1 MAYNPKTGKGRGRFY
16 SAERRA
22 FRAREWRGVRDTF
35 YDFFRWLYLYGFM
48 AAKLG
53 CHPILMV
60 KAMLR
65 YRWMVSYLTAS
76 HMVDRHTM
84 GLRGKEL
91 RYAHNQFFSV
101 LHNSVLGV
109 RDIIVRDENLRPNSK
124 RAAKLRENTVMFDE
138 MTPHLIMMGFPTV
151 KWIDIAMFAVGLP
164 SEVDQNAS
172 MFYIDA
178 MEHLGLPA
186 DVCPEPAAECG
197 VAVVDDYPR
206 VGKCYFTGTMPCDG
220 AISQTNILTRH
231 FKGSAL
237 VPDHTA
243 AACQRAGGADLR
255 GQEPQEGH
263 RISRAAVRRQV
274 GLGCLLEKRRDVQR
288 HLALH
293 GRKVGRQLHR
303 PPAGLRR
310 GAGAAARI

>member
-1 MAYNPKTGKGRGRFY
+1 MAYNPKTGKGLGRFY
-16 SAERRA
+16 SAEHRA
-22 FRAREWRGVRDTF
+22 FRAREWRGFRDTF

-65 YRWMVSYLTAS
+65 YRWMVSYLTAA

-109 RDIIVRDENLRPNSK
+109 RDIILRDKNLRPNSK
-124 RAAKLRENTVMFDE
+124 HAAKLRENTVMFDE

-151 KWIDIAMFAVGLP
+151 KWIDIAMFAIGLP

-186 DVCPEPAAECG
+186 DVCPEPAAES
-197 VAVVDDYPR
+197 
-206 VGKCYFTGTMPCDG
+206 G
-220 AISQTNILTRH
+220 APWWTTIRA
-231 FKGSAL
+231 SASATS
-237 VPDHTA
+237 PARCRATA
-243 AACQRAGGADLR
+243 R
-255 GQEPQEGH
+255 
-263 RISRAAVRRQV
+263 SRRQTSSR
-274 GLGCLLEKRRDVQR
+274 GTSRSFPRSRSRRRSVSTN
-288 HLALH
+288 
-293 GRKVGRQLHR
+293 RKYR
-303 PPAGLRR
+303 PMRSR
-310 GAGAAARI
+310 T

>member
-1 MAYNPKTGKGRGRFY
+1 MAYNPKTGKGLGRFY
-16 SAERRA
+16 SAEHRA
-22 FRAREWRGVRDTF
+22 FRAREWRGFRDTF

-65 YRWMVSYLTAS
+65 YRWMVSYLTAA

-109 RDIIVRDENLRPNSK
+109 RDIILRDKNLRPNSK
-124 RAAKLRENTVMFDE
+124 HAAKLRENTVMFDE

-151 KWIDIAMFAVGLP
+151 KWIDIAMFAIGLP

-186 DVCPEPAAECG
+186 DVCPEPAAESGC
-197 VAVVDDYPR
+197 AVVDDYPR
-206 VGKCYFTGTMPCDG
+206 EVRTHYGY
-220 AISQTNILTRH
+220 
-231 FKGSAL
+231 
-237 VPDHTA
+237 
-243 AACQRAGGADLR
+243 
-255 GQEPQEGH
+255 GH
-263 RISRAAVRRQV
+263 QHQYSRR
-274 GLGCLLEKRRDVQR
+274 
-288 HLALH
+288 
-293 GRKVGRQLHR
+293 
-303 PPAGLRR
+303 
-310 GAGAAARI
+310 

>member
-1 MAYNPKTGKGRGRFY
+1 MAYNPKTGKGLGRFY
-16 SAERRA
+16 SAEHRA
-22 FRAREWRGVRDTF
+22 FRAREWRGFRDTF

-65 YRWMVSYLTAS
+65 YRWMVSYLTAA

-109 RDIIVRDENLRPNSK
+109 RDIIVRDQNLRPNSK

-186 DVCPEPAAECG
+186 DVCPEPAAESGC
-197 VAVVDDYPR
+197 AVVDDATGQEIGRLDKVLSYPAHKVYQVR
-206 VGKCYFTGTMPCDG
+206 GG
-220 AISQTNILTRH
+220 AHGYLIP
-231 FKGSAL
+231 A
-237 VPDHTA
+237 VPDVFIVS
-243 AACQRAGGADLR
+243 ADPDAEVIR
-255 GQEPQEGH
+255 
-263 RISRAAVRRQV
+263 VRMMK
-274 GLGCLLEKRRDVQR
+274 GLATDED
-288 HLALH
+288 
-293 GRKVGRQLHR
+293 
-303 PPAGLRR
+303 
-310 GAGAAARI
+310 

>member
-1 MAYNPKTGKGRGRFY
+1 MAYNPKTGKGLGRFY
-16 SAERRA
+16 SAEHRA
-22 FRAREWRGVRDTF
+22 FRAREWRGFRDTF

-65 YRWMVSYLTAS
+65 YRWMVSYLTAA

-109 RDIIVRDENLRPNSK
+109 RDIILRDKNLRPNSK
-124 RAAKLRENTVMFDE
+124 HAAKLRENTVMFDE

-151 KWIDIAMFAVGLP
+151 KWIDIAMFAIGLP

-186 DVCPEPAAECG
+186 DVCPEPAAESGC
-197 VAVVDDYPR
+197 AVVDDYPR

-231 FKGSAL
+231 FKELPSFQIT
-237 VPDHTA
+237 PP
-243 AACQRAGGADLR
+243 QRVNEPEVQTR
-255 GQEPQEGH
+255 GQEPEKGH
-263 RISRAAVRRQV
+263 RISRAAVRRQM
-274 GLGCLLEKRRDVQR
+274 GLGRLLEKRRNVQR
-288 HLALH
+288 ELALYD
-293 GRKVGRQLHR
+293 REVGCQLHR
-303 PPAGLRR
+303 APTGLRC
-310 GAGAAARI
+310 GAGTAARI